1 MIKYKFVGD
10 KELLKLVKSELKG
23 TLISSI
29 ADISNWI
36 TKTNQK
42 KDNNSEIIATFV
54 IDTAS
59 NLRINDRHSE
69 HIICAKF
76 CL

>member
-1 MIKYKFVGD
+1 MKKYKFVGD

-29 ADISNWI
+29 ADTYNWI

-54 IDTAS
+54 IDTAT
-59 NLRINDRHSE
+59 NLCINDRH
-69 HIICAKF
+69 
-76 CL
+76 

>member
-1 MIKYKFVGD
+1 MRKYKFVGD

-29 ADISNWI
+29 ADIENWI

-42 KDNNSEIIATFV
+42 KII
-54 IDTAS
+54 IQK
-59 NLRINDRHSE
+59 L
-69 HIICAKF
+69 
-76 CL
+76 